1 MLRGDKQM
9 FLNQRRVNYPFIGS
23 RLFDLEL
30 LPPVARLEKRRG
42 VSRGD
47 KQMFLNQRRVNYP
60 FIGSGSFD
68 LEPLPPVA
76 SQRKA
81 EAPVKRRTNLAN
93 RG

>member
-23 RLFDLEL
+23 GL
-30 LPPVARLEKRRG
+30 
-42 VSRGD
+42 
-47 KQMFLNQRRVNYP
+47 
-60 FIGSGSFD
+60 FD

-81 EAPVKRRTNLAN
+81 EAPVKRCTNLAN
-93 RG
+93 KDEWLKSRRPSATLF